1 MLKLGLMTHNVLPV
15 LGKIEVGEKTGL
27 GVVIY
32 VTSPAS
38 LQKEGAEVLAAELA
52 ALVLEKRITKIS
64 PCGNLLNQ
72 ENQLGIHRGD
82 RVAQVGT

>member
-38 LQKEGAEVLAAELA
+38 LQKEGAEVLATELA
-52 ALVLEKRITKIS
+52 PLIEGANGLK
-64 PCGNLLNQ
+64 NQ
-72 ENQLGIHRGD
+72 QDKWGH
-82 RVAQVGT
+82 GTCNGSEVKPWKTR